1 MSYLLDTTTLAEVL
15 RASPSPGFVRRLSQ
29 VPANNRWTSA
39 ISVSQLL
46 LAARRENKARLMQ
59 SIIRLVAA
67 IRVVPYDLA
76 AAQSFAKFRST
87 VAAEAETDDVM
98 IAAIACSKDYT
109 LVTRRMDDFR
119 LYPNLRLENWVG

>member
-15 RASPSPGFVRRLSQ
+15 RASPSPTFVRRLSQ
-29 VPANNRWTSA
+29 VAPNDRWTSA

-67 IRVVPYDLA
+67 IRVLPYDLA
-76 AAQSFAKFRST
+76 AAQSFAKLRAS
-87 VAAEAETDDVM
+87 VAAEAETDDIM

-109 LVTRRMDDFR
+109 LVTRRLDEFR
-119 LYPNLRLENWVG
+119 HYPNLRLENWIG